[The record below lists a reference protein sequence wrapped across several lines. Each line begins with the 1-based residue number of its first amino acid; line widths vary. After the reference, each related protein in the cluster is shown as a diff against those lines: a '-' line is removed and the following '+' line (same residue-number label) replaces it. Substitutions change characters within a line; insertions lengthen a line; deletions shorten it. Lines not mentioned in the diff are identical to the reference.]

1 MRYPLY
7 GLVLAGGKS
16 TRMGEDKSLI
26 AYFGLEH
33 RIYLAKMIAPFCEK
47 TYISCQEN
55 QLSEN
60 LDGCNPLIDLV
71 PSKGP
76 MSGLI
81 SAFLTHPNAAWLVI
95 PCDLPLFS
103 AKNITQLL
111 NERDGLGIATVFSS
125 AGHDYPE
132 PLIGIWEPSAFP
144 LLEQQYK
151 EGNYSLLN
159 ILNNNHISLVTAL
172 DPEGLTN
179 VNTPEEKRALS
190 LLHPSV
196 QF

>member
-1 MRYPLY
+1 MGYPLY

-81 SAFLTHPNAAWLVI
+81 SAFITHPNAAWLVI

-111 NERDGLGIATVFSS
+111 NERGEQGIATVFTS
-125 AGHDYPE
+125 ADHDFPE

-151 EGNYSLLN
+151 EGNHSLLN

>member
-1 MRYPLY
+1 MGYPLY

-26 AYFGLEH
+26 SYFGLEH

-81 SAFLTHPNAAWLVI
+81 SAFITHPNAAWLVI

-103 AKNITQLL
+103 AKNITQLIT
-111 NERDGLGIATVFSS
+111 ERNVQGIATVFSS
-125 AGHDYPE
+125 ESHDYPE

-144 LLEQQYK
+144 LIEQQYK
-151 EGNYSLLN
+151 VGNYSLLN
-159 ILNNNHISLVTAL
+159 ILNNNHIFLVPAL

>member
-1 MRYPLY
+1 MGYPLY

-33 RIYLAKMIAPFCEK
+33 RIYLAKMIDSFCEK

-111 NERDGLGIATVFSS
+111 NERDELGIATVFTSS
-125 AGHDYPE
+125 NHDYPE

>member
-111 NERDGLGIATVFSS
+111 NERDEQGIATVFTSS
-125 AGHDYPE
+125 NHDFPE

-144 LLEQQYK
+144 LLEQQYE

-159 ILNNNHISLVTAL
+159 ILNNNYIYLVTAL
-172 DPEGLTN
+172 YPEGLTN
-179 VNTPEEKRALS
+179 VNTPEEKSALS

>member
-1 MRYPLY
+1 MRYPLH

-103 AKNITQLL
+103 TKNITQLI
-111 NERDGLGIATVFSS
+111 NERAEQGIATVFTSS
-125 AGHDYPE
+125 NHDYPE

>member
-1 MRYPLY
+1 MAYPLY

-26 AYFGLEH
+26 AYFGMEH
-33 RIYLAKMIAPFCEK
+33 RIYLAEMIAPFCEK
-47 TYISCQEN
+47 VYISCQEN

-111 NERDGLGIATVFSS
+111 NERDEQFIATVFSS
-125 AGHDYPE
+125 ANHDYPE
-132 PLIGIWEPSAFP
+132 PLIGIWEPMAFP

>member
-16 TRMGEDKSLI
+16 TRMGEDKGLI
-26 AYFGLEH
+26 SYFGLEH
-33 RIYLAKMIAPFCEK
+33 RIYLAKLLSPFCEK

-55 QLSEN
+55 QLSES

-103 AKNITQLL
+103 AKNITQLIT
-111 NERDGLGIATVFSS
+111 ERNVQGIATVFSS
-125 AGHDYPE
+125 ANHDYPE

-144 LLEQQYK
+144 LIEQQYK
-151 EGNYSLLN
+151 VGNYSLLN
-159 ILNNNHISLVTAL
+159 ILNNNHIFLVPAL

>member
-1 MRYPLY
+1 MRYPLH

-111 NERDGLGIATVFSS
+111 NERDELGIATVFTSS
-125 AGHDYPE
+125 NHDYPE

>member
-1 MRYPLY
+1 MRYPLH

-103 AKNITQLL
+103 TKNITQLI
-111 NERDGLGIATVFSS
+111 NERAEQGIATVFTSS
-125 AGHDYPE
+125 NHDYPE

-151 EGNYSLLN
+151 ESNYSLLN

>member
-1 MRYPLY
+1 MGYQLY
-7 GLVLAGGKS
+7 GLVLAGGKT
-16 TRMGEDKSLI
+16 TRMGEDKGLI
-26 AYFGLEH
+26 SYFGLEH
-33 RIYLAKMIAPFCEK
+33 RIYLAKLLSPFCEK

-103 AKNITQLL
+103 AKNITQLIT
-111 NERDGLGIATVFSS
+111 ERNVQGIATVFSS
-125 AGHDYPE
+125 ANHDYPE

-144 LLEQQYK
+144 LIEQQYK

-159 ILNNNHISLVTAL
+159 ILNNNYISLVSVL

-190 LLHPSV
+190 LLQPSV

>member
-16 TRMGEDKSLI
+16 TRMGEDKGLI
-26 AYFGLEH
+26 SYFGLEH
-33 RIYLAKMIAPFCEK
+33 RIYLAKLLSPFCEK

-55 QLSEN
+55 QLSES

-103 AKNITQLL
+103 AKNITQLIT
-111 NERDGLGIATVFSS
+111 ERNVQGIATVFSS
-125 AGHDYPE
+125 ESHDYPE

-144 LLEQQYK
+144 LIEQQYK
-151 EGNYSLLN
+151 VGNYSLLN
-159 ILNNNHISLVTAL
+159 ILNNNHISLVSAL

>member
-1 MRYPLY
+1 MGYPLY

-26 AYFGLEH
+26 SYFGLEH
-33 RIYLAKMIAPFCEK
+33 RIYLAKLLSPFCEK

-103 AKNITQLL
+103 AKNITQLIT
-111 NERDGLGIATVFSS
+111 ERNVQGIATVFSS
-125 AGHDYPE
+125 ESHDYPE

-144 LLEQQYK
+144 LIEQQYK
-151 EGNYSLLN
+151 VGNYSLLN
-159 ILNNNHISLVTAL
+159 ILNNNHIFLVPAL

>member
-1 MRYPLY
+1 MGYPLY

-26 AYFGLEH
+26 SYFGLEH
-33 RIYLAKMIAPFCEK
+33 RIYLAKLLSPFCEK

-81 SAFLTHPNAAWLVI
+81 SAFLNHPNAAWLVI

-103 AKNITQLL
+103 AKNITQLIT
-111 NERDGLGIATVFSS
+111 ERNVQGIATVFSS
-125 AGHDYPE
+125 ANHDYPE

-144 LLEQQYK
+144 LIEQQYK
-151 EGNYSLLN
+151 VGNYSLLN
-159 ILNNNHISLVTAL
+159 ILNNNHIFLVPAL

>member
-1 MRYPLY
+1 MGYPLY

-26 AYFGLEH
+26 SYFGLEH

-103 AKNITQLL
+103 AKNITQLIT
-111 NERDGLGIATVFSS
+111 ERNVQGIATVFSS
-125 AGHDYPE
+125 ESHDYPE

-144 LLEQQYK
+144 LIEQQYK
-151 EGNYSLLN
+151 VGNYSLLN
-159 ILNNNHISLVTAL
+159 ILNNNYIFLVPAL

>member
-1 MRYPLY
+1 MGNPLY

-16 TRMGEDKSLI
+16 TRMGEDKGLI
-26 AYFGLEH
+26 SYFGLEH
-33 RIYLAKMIAPFCEK
+33 RIYLAKLMAPFCEK
-47 TYISCQEN
+47 TYISCQED

-103 AKNITQLL
+103 TKNITQLI
-111 NERDGLGIATVFSS
+111 NERDKHGIATVFKSS
-125 AGHDYPE
+125 NHDFPE

-159 ILNNNHISLVTAL
+159 ILNNNHISLLTAL

-179 VNTPEEKRALS
+179 VNTPEEKSALS

>member
-103 AKNITQLL
+103 TKNITQLI
-111 NERDGLGIATVFSS
+111 NERAEQGIATVFTSS
-125 AGHDYPE
+125 NHDYPE

-151 EGNYSLLN
+151 ESNYSLLN

>member
-1 MRYPLY
+1 
-7 GLVLAGGKS
+7 
-16 TRMGEDKSLI
+16 MGEDKSLI
-26 AYFGLEH
+26 SYFGLEH
-33 RIYLAKMIAPFCEK
+33 RIYLAKLLSPFCEK

-103 AKNITQLL
+103 AKNITQLIT
-111 NERDGLGIATVFSS
+111 ERNVQGIATVFSS
-125 AGHDYPE
+125 ESHDYPE

-144 LLEQQYK
+144 LIEQQYK
-151 EGNYSLLN
+151 VGNYSLLN
-159 ILNNNHISLVTAL
+159 ILNNNHISLVPAL

>member
-1 MRYPLY
+1 MGYPLY

-26 AYFGLEH
+26 TYFGLEH

-111 NERDGLGIATVFSS
+111 HERDDQSIATVFTSS
-125 AGHDYPE
+125 NHDFPE

-144 LLEQQYK
+144 LLEQQYE

-159 ILNNNHISLVTAL
+159 ILNNNYIYLVTAL

-179 VNTPEEKRALS
+179 VNTPEEKSALS

>member
-1 MRYPLY
+1 MGYPLY

-26 AYFGLEH
+26 SYFGLEH

-81 SAFLTHPNAAWLVI
+81 SAFLNHPNAAWLVI

-103 AKNITQLL
+103 AKNITQLIT
-111 NERDGLGIATVFSS
+111 ERNVQGIATVFSS
-125 AGHDYPE
+125 ANHDYPE

-144 LLEQQYK
+144 LIEQQYK
-151 EGNYSLLN
+151 VGNYSLLN
-159 ILNNNHISLVTAL
+159 ILNNNHIFLVPAL

>member
-1 MRYPLY
+1 
-7 GLVLAGGKS
+7 LVLAGGKS
-16 TRMGEDKSLI
+16 TRMGEDKGLI
-26 AYFGLEH
+26 SYFGLEH
-33 RIYLAKMIAPFCEK
+33 RIYLAKLLSPFCEK

-103 AKNITQLL
+103 AKNITQLIT
-111 NERDGLGIATVFSS
+111 ERNVQGIATVFSS
-125 AGHDYPE
+125 ANHDYPE

-144 LLEQQYK
+144 LIEQQYK

-159 ILNNNHISLVTAL
+159 ILNNNYISLVSAL

-179 VNTPEEKRALS
+179 VNTPEEKRVLS

>member
-1 MRYPLY
+1 MRYPLH

-103 AKNITQLL
+103 TKNITQLI
-111 NERDGLGIATVFSS
+111 NERDEQGIATVFTSS
-125 AGHDYPE
+125 NHDYPE

-159 ILNNNHISLVTAL
+159 ILNNNHIFLVTAL

>member
-16 TRMGEDKSLI
+16 TRMGEDKGLI
-26 AYFGLEH
+26 SYFGLEH
-33 RIYLAKMIAPFCEK
+33 RIYLAKLLSPFCEK

-103 AKNITQLL
+103 AKNITQLIT
-111 NERDGLGIATVFSS
+111 ERNVQGIATVFSS
-125 AGHDYPE
+125 ESHDYPE

-144 LLEQQYK
+144 LIEQQYK
-151 EGNYSLLN
+151 VGNYSLLN
-159 ILNNNHISLVTAL
+159 ILNNNHIFLVPAL

>member
-1 MRYPLY
+1 MGYPLY

-26 AYFGLEH
+26 SYFGLEH
-33 RIYLAKMIAPFCEK
+33 RIYLAKLLAPFCEK
-47 TYISCQEN
+47 SYISCQED

-60 LDGCNPLIDLV
+60 LDGCNQLIDLV

-103 AKNITQLL
+103 AKNITQLIT
-111 NERDGLGIATVFSS
+111 ERNVQGIATVFSS
-125 AGHDYPE
+125 ESHDYPE

-144 LLEQQYK
+144 LIEQQYK
-151 EGNYSLLN
+151 VGNYSLLN
-159 ILNNNHISLVTAL
+159 ILNNNHISLVSAL

-190 LLHPSV
+190 LLQPSV

>member
-1 MRYPLY
+1 MGYPLY

-26 AYFGLEH
+26 TYFGLEH

-103 AKNITQLL
+103 AKNITQLIT
-111 NERDGLGIATVFSS
+111 ERNVQGIATVFSS
-125 AGHDYPE
+125 ESHDYPE

-144 LLEQQYK
+144 LIEQQYK
-151 EGNYSLLN
+151 VGNYSLLN
-159 ILNNNHISLVTAL
+159 ILNNNHIFLLPAL

>member
-26 AYFGLEH
+26 SYFGLEH

-103 AKNITQLL
+103 AKNITQLIT
-111 NERDGLGIATVFSS
+111 ERNVQGIATVFSS
-125 AGHDYPE
+125 ANHDYPE

-144 LLEQQYK
+144 LIEQQYK
-151 EGNYSLLN
+151 VGNYSLLN
-159 ILNNNHISLVTAL
+159 ILNNNHIFLVPAL

>member
-1 MRYPLY
+1 MGYPLY

-26 AYFGLEH
+26 SYFGLEH

-103 AKNITQLL
+103 AKNITQLIT
-111 NERDGLGIATVFSS
+111 ERNVQGIATVFSS
-125 AGHDYPE
+125 ESHDYPE

-144 LLEQQYK
+144 LIEQQYK
-151 EGNYSLLN
+151 VGNYSLLN
-159 ILNNNHISLVTAL
+159 ILNNNHIFLVPAL

>member
-1 MRYPLY
+1 MGYPLF

-60 LDGCNPLIDLV
+60 LDEYNPLIDLV

-81 SAFLTHPNAAWLVI
+81 SAFITHPNAAWLVI

-111 NERDGLGIATVFSS
+111 NERGEQGIATVFTS
-125 AGHDYPE
+125 ADHDFPE

>member
-1 MRYPLY
+1 MGYPLY

-111 NERDGLGIATVFSS
+111 NERDELGIATVFSS

-159 ILNNNHISLVTAL
+159 ILNNNHIFLVTAL

-179 VNTPEEKRALS
+179 VNTPEEKRELS